1 MATQYVTCPRC
12 SAQNSSLNTTCM
24 TCGSALPIAPMPMQ
38 HMPGQAGAKIPGA
51 DKKILAG
58 IMGIVLGG
66 LGIHKF
72 VLGYNQEGVIM
83 LSANLVSII
92 LVMVS
97 CGFLF
102 PIMFVSMAVGVIG
115 LVEGIMYLTKS
126 DEEFVQTY
134 IVNKKPWF

>member
-38 HMPGQAGAKIPGA
+38 QVNQGGPKPAGA

-58 IMGIVLGG
+58 ILGIVLGG

-72 VLGYNQEGVIM
+72 VLGYNQEGVI
-83 LSANLVSII
+83 LLGGYIVAWII
-92 LVMVS
+92 TMVT
-97 CGFLF
+97 CGIGTPLIFI
-102 PIMFVSMAVGVIG
+102 PMVIG
-115 LVEGIMYLTKS
+115 IIEGIMYLTKS

>member
-38 HMPGQAGAKIPGA
+38 PMPNYTVKPAGA

-58 IMGIVLGG
+58 ILGIVLGG

-72 VLGYNQEGVIM
+72 VLGYNQEGVI
-83 LSANLVSII
+83 LIGVYLVSI
-92 LVMVS
+92 VVAMVT
-97 CGFLF
+97 CGIGAPLIFI
-102 PIMFVSMAVGVIG
+102 PTVIG
-115 LVEGIMYLTKS
+115 IIEGIIYLTKS

>member
-24 TCGSALPIAPMPMQ
+24 TCGSALPIAPMPMPQ
-38 HMPGQAGAKIPGA
+38 MPRQPGAQIPGA

-58 IMGIVLGG
+58 ILGIVLGG

-72 VLGYNQEGVIM
+72 VLGYNQEGVI
-83 LSANLVSII
+83 LIAVYLVSFII
-92 LVMVS
+92 AMVTCGLGVPLVLIPS
-97 CGFLF
+97 
-102 PIMFVSMAVGVIG
+102 VIG
-115 LVEGIMYLTKS
+115 IVEGIIYLTKT

>member
-38 HMPGQAGAKIPGA
+38 QVPNYGGAQPAGA

-58 IMGIVLGG
+58 ILGIVLGG

-72 VLGYNQEGVIM
+72 VLGYNQEGVI
-83 LSANLVSII
+83 LIGVYLVSIVI
-92 LVMVS
+92 AMVT
-97 CGFLF
+97 CGIGIPL
-102 PIMFVSMAVGVIG
+102 IFVPTIIG
-115 LVEGIMYLTKS
+115 IIEGIIYLTKS

>member
-38 HMPGQAGAKIPGA
+38 QVNPGGPKPAGA
-51 DKKILAG
+51 DKKVLAG

-72 VLGYNQEGVIM
+72 VLGYQQEGIIM

-92 LVMVS
+92 LFMIS

-102 PIMFVSMAVGVIG
+102 PLMFVSMAVGVIG
-115 LVEGIMYLTKS
+115 LIEGIMYLTKS

-134 IVNKKPWF
+134 IVNKRPWF

>member
-24 TCGSALPIAPMPMQ
+24 TCGSALPVSAMPMQ
-38 HMPGQAGAKIPGA
+38 KVENAGAKPAGA
-51 DKKILAG
+51 DKKVLAG
-58 IMGIVLGG
+58 VLGIVLGS

-72 VLGYNQEGVIM
+72 VLGYNQEGVI
-83 LSANLVSII
+83 LLGGYLVAWVIA
-92 LVMVS
+92 MVT
-97 CGFLF
+97 CGIGTPL
-102 PIMFVSMAVGVIG
+102 IFVPMVIG
-115 LVEGIMYLTKS
+115 IIEGIMYLTKT